1 MDLEFST
8 EEKAFRERVR
18 DWLNESVPKERVLDY
33 NEERRAFDLEW
44 QRTQFKGGYAGIS
57 WPTEYGGCG
66 FSDLQQL
73 IWYEEYAR
81 ADAPY
86 IGVCFVGINHGGPT
100 LIARA
105 SHEQKAFHLPKI
117 LQGDVVWCQGFSE
130 PGAGSDLAAL
140 KTRAV
145 IEGDE
150 LVVNGQKVWTSYANL
165 ADYQELLV
173 RTDPDA
179 QKHRGISWVICDMKT
194 PGITIRPIETMSGG
208 RHFCEVFYDDVRI
221 PLSNVIGEIND
232 GWSVAMSTLSF
243 ERGTAFMA
251 DQVEL
256 ARRVERLID
265 LAKTQIGPDGKRPA
279 IKDDEIASRLAMARA
294 EIAALRAMTY
304 TGISRAA
311 RTGSPGPQGSMIRL
325 NFSRIQQ
332 KIGKLSLDILG
343 ADCLDVSEGEL
354 GWQQPYLRGFAST
367 IAGGSAQIQGDII
380 GERVLGLPRN
390 R

>member
-1 MDLEFST
+1 MDLNFSK
-8 EEKAFRERVR
+8 EENIFRERIR
-18 DWLNESVPKERVLDY
+18 DWFSENVPKERVLGY
-33 NEERRAFDLEW
+33 NAERRAFDLEW
-44 QRTQFKGGYAGIS
+44 QNTQYKGGLAGIS
-57 WPTEYGGCG
+57 WPKEYGGGG

-73 IWYEEYAR
+73 IWYEEYAK
-81 ADAPY
+81 AEAPY

-117 LQGDVVWCQGFSE
+117 LKGESVWCQGFSE
-130 PGAGSDLAAL
+130 PGAGSDLASL
-140 KTRAV
+140 KMKAV
-145 IEGDE
+145 IDGDE
-150 LVVNGQKVWTSYANL
+150 LVVNGQKVWTSYADL

-173 RTDPDA
+173 RTDPNSP
-179 QKHRGISWVICDMKT
+179 KHRGISWVICDMKS
-194 PGITIRPIETMSGG
+194 PGITVRPIRTMSGG
-208 RHFCEVFYDDVRI
+208 SHFCEVFYDDVRI
-221 PLSNVIGEIND
+221 PLANVVGEIND

-279 IKDDEIASRLAMARA
+279 IKDDEIASRLAMVRA

-304 TGISRAA
+304 TGISRAV

-325 NFSRIQQ
+325 YFSRMQQ
-332 KIGKLSLDILG
+332 KITKLSLDILG
-343 ADCLDVSEGEL
+343 VDCLDVGEGEL
-354 GWQQPYLRGFAST
+354 GWSQPYLRAFAST
-367 IAGGSAQIQGDII
+367 IAGGAAQIQSDII